1 MQLLI
6 TTSRQDIRTNFS
18 CVRDRST
25 LFTHFSGHFQNM
37 HKRTCHPLKVFILKI
52 NFTTISFKSN
62 TKFSV
67 ILTVG

>member
-6 TTSRQDIRTNFS
+6 TTYRQDIRTNFS
-18 CVRDRST
+18 CVHDRST
-25 LFTHFSGHFQNM
+25 LFRAVSQNM
-37 HKRTCHPLKVFILKI
+37 HKRTCHPFKVFILKI

>member
-25 LFTHFSGHFQNM
+25 LFTHFS
-37 HKRTCHPLKVFILKI
+37 RPLPKYAQTYLSLVKVFILKI
-52 NFTTISFKSN
+52 NFTTISFKRN